1 MDKIA
6 RLPVREKAILC
17 LQKYCRINPILS
29 ASLSRDI
36 DADSAYLLLSEVT
49 LMMTWSYTKYLSS
62 VPQTFL
68 WKMLLCIG
76 KPSKGVFDYVKR
88 WLSKISIIR
97 LLNKKLLAKIQEAT
111 EIILYQQQILL
122 KDEVFLTD
130 FLKKLRIS

>member
-6 RLPVREKAILC
+6 HLPVREKAILC

-29 ASLSRDI
+29 VSLSRDI
-36 DADSAYLLLSEVT
+36 DADSAYLLLSEVRLT
-49 LMMTWSYTKYLSS
+49 TTWSYVKYLSS
-62 VPQTFL
+62 VLQTFL
-68 WKMLLCIG
+68 WKTLLCIV
-76 KPSKGVFDYVKR
+76 KPSKGVFGYVKR
-88 WLSKISIIR
+88 WLSKTSIIR